1 MGEVEPNES
10 TLQCL
15 ECRQKYKT
23 STGFTKHKCP
33 KGVCL
38 HCGSILQDLSK
49 HRCSVQKINDFNMDD
64 FNVDPFS
71 TGKICDACQQWHPM
85 TKNIHGF
92 REWKGIDLCS
102 DCYYHTSEIQQEVYA
117 LRVDFIVFLI
127 HRGQV
132 DCALCLQAL
141 ICPLTGIQLH
151 SYELDHCASESKSD
165 SVGAMIMK
173 GCPFTKICEESLK
186 CRVLC
191 VRCHSRVTYAQRS
204 IGALRLKAEVRAQSM
219 SMVDRIVQK
228 LLFIDQCRML

>member
-1 MGEVEPNES
+1 MSLRCNASNVDKSIKHPLGLQNISVPKEYVYTVDRFFKICPNTVVRFKKS
-10 TLQCL
+10 T
-15 ECRQKYKT
+15 T
-23 STGFTKHKCP
+23 STWTTST
-33 KGVCL
+33 
-38 HCGSILQDLSK
+38 SIHS
-49 HRCSVQKINDFNMDD
+49 RPARSVMHVNNGIQWPRIFMVSEN
-64 FNVDPFS
+64 
-71 TGKICDACQQWHPM
+71 GKVL
-85 TKNIHGF
+85 
-92 REWKGIDLCS
+92 LCS

-151 SYELDHCASESKSD
+151 SYELDHCASGSKSD

-173 GCPFTKICEESLK
+173 GCPFTQICEESLK

-204 IGALRLKAEVRAQSM
+204 IGALRLKAEIRAQSM